1 MFSALGTLAQFLCL
15 QMLFIARYAIHVIP
29 WLLDCFSDGVMAVR
43 EATEMAAKTIMG
55 QLTGQGVKLVLPAL
69 LKVSFG

>member
-1 MFSALGTLAQFLCL
+1 
-15 QMLFIARYAIHVIP
+15 
-29 WLLDCFSDGVMAVR
+29 MAVR

-69 LKVSFG
+69 LNVRNPEIFQL